1 MSNLISPNLTQTINE
16 AVETA
21 REMKHEIL
29 TIEHLF
35 LAVLNNKKGEWV
47 LKSCG
52 ANTLQLEKLIRLYL
66 SKYIPVSK
74 SREISLPTQTP
85 SLERVFT
92 SMIDHAS
99 NANQKILE
107 VGDLLAFIFK
117 EENSYAARLMIS
129 SGLTQLDILEIITD
143 SFNNETNLDSN
154 PESYLEKYGKN
165 LVELA
170 KKGKIDPVIGRE
182 KEVLRVSEIL
192 CRRKKNNPILIG
204 EPGVGKTAVAEGI
217 ALKIANKTAPEV
229 LHPAK
234 IFALDIGAMLAGSK
248 YRGDFEKRLKGI
260 LNEVEQIPHAVLFI
274 DEIHTIVGAGATSG
288 GSLDASNLLK
298 PALAN
303 GTLRCIGATTYSE
316 YKNHFDKDKALSRRF
331 SKVEITEPS
340 LEACYQI
347 IQGLAPIY
355 EKFHHIVYSPEA
367 LKACVDLSER
377 YISDKFLPDK
387 AIDLM
392 DEVGANRK
400 IYDKKNLIKNG
411 KNLKVITKV
420 DIENI
425 ISKSV
430 NIPKSQ
436 INSSELGLLKNL
448 DKKLKSKIFAQDG
461 AIHSLTQVIKMNKAG
476 LGETLRPIGS
486 FLFVGPSG
494 VGKTQLSRELA
505 YALGLHFEKI
515 DMSEYMEPHSVS
527 RLIGAPAGYVGF
539 EQGGLLVDIIKKH
552 PHCVL
557 LLDEIEKAHPD
568 IYNLLLQVMDS
579 AVLTDNSGN
588 KADFK
593 NIILIMTSNVG
604 SKDSNVLGFNPSQN
618 KHEGALKNTF
628 SPEFRSRLDRVITF
642 SELGENEFK
651 KITRKHI
658 YELNLK
664 LLEKNIF
671 IQIDSKGLK
680 NIVSRNLE
688 NSLGA
693 REIRKIIDTE
703 IKTKLSDEI
712 LFGTL
717 KNGGKI
723 KITADTKSLKLKF
736 YPLTAAPSQKKTVH
750 HS

>member
-1 MSNLISPNLTQTINE
+1 MSNFISSNLSQTINE

-21 REMKHEIL
+21 REMRHEIL

-35 LAVLNNKKGEWV
+35 LAALNNKKGEWV

-52 ANTLQLEKLIRLYL
+52 ANTLQLEKLVRLYL
-66 SKYIPVSK
+66 SKYIPISK
-74 SREISLPTQTP
+74 TQEVSLPTQTP
-85 SLERVFT
+85 ALERVFT

-117 EENSYAARLMIS
+117 EEDSYAARLMAS
-129 SGLTQLDILEIITD
+129 NGLTQLDILEIITE
-143 SFNNETNLDSN
+143 SFHNEAHLDSN
-154 PESYLEKYGKN
+154 SEGYLEKYSKN

-182 KEVLRVSEIL
+182 KEILRVSEIL

-217 ALKIANKTAPEV
+217 ALEIANRTAPDV

-248 YRGDFEKRLKGI
+248 YRGDFEKRLKGV
-260 LNEVEQIPHAVLFI
+260 LNEIEQIPHAVLFI
-274 DEIHTIVGAGATSG
+274 DEIHTIVGAGSTSG

-303 GTLRCIGATTYSE
+303 GSLRCIGATTYNE
-316 YKNHFDKDKALSRRF
+316 HKNHFDKDKALSRRF
-331 SKVEITEPS
+331 SKVEIAEPS
-340 LEACYQI
+340 IEACYQI

-355 EKFHHIVYSPEA
+355 EKFHHIAYSQEA

-392 DEVGANRK
+392 DEVGANHK
-400 IYDKKNLIKNG
+400 IHGKKFSWKNN
-411 KNLKVITKV
+411 KNPKAISKS

-436 INSSELGLLKNL
+436 INSNELGLLKNL
-448 DKKLKSKIFAQDG
+448 DKKLKNKIFAQDK
-461 AIHSLTQVIKMNKAG
+461 AIESLTQAIKMNKAG

-505 YALGLHFEKI
+505 SALGLHFEKI
-515 DMSEYMEPHSVS
+515 DMSEYMEPHSIS

-539 EQGGLLVDIIKKH
+539 EQGGLLVDIIKKY
-552 PHCVL
+552 PHSVL

-593 NIILIMTSNVG
+593 NVILIMTSNVG
-604 SKDSNVLGFNPSQN
+604 SKDSDVLGFNPAQTD
-618 KHEGALKNTF
+618 KYEGTLKSVF
-628 SPEFRSRLDRVITF
+628 SPEFRSRLDAIITF
-642 SELGENEFK
+642 SQLNENEFEKIAK
-651 KITRKHI
+651 KYIQ
-658 YELNLK
+658 ELNMRLQ
-664 LLEKNIF
+664 EKNIVL
-671 IQIDSKGLK
+671 QIDSKALK
-680 NIVSRNLE
+680 NIASRSLE
-688 NSLGA
+688 NALGA
-693 REIRKIIDTE
+693 REIRKIIDIE
-703 IKTKLSDEI
+703 IKAKLSDEI
-712 LFGTL
+712 LFGVL
-717 KNGGKI
+717 KHGGKV
-723 KITADTKSLKLKF
+723 KITLDTNILKLNF
-736 YPLTAAPSQKKTVH
+736 LLN
-750 HS
+750 

>member
-1 MSNLISPNLTQTINE
+1 MSNFISPNLSQTINE

-21 REMKHEIL
+21 REMRHEIL

-35 LAVLNNKKGEWV
+35 LAALNNKKGEWV

-52 ANTLQLEKLIRLYL
+52 ANTLQLEKLVRLYL
-66 SKYIPVSK
+66 SKYIPISK
-74 SREISLPTQTP
+74 SQEISLPTQTP
-85 SLERVFT
+85 ALERVFT

-117 EENSYAARLMIS
+117 EEDSYAARLMAS
-129 SGLTQLDILEIITD
+129 NGLTQLDILEIITE
-143 SFNNETNLDSN
+143 SFHNEANLDSN
-154 PESYLEKYGKN
+154 SEGYLEKYSKN

-182 KEVLRVSEIL
+182 KEILRVSEIL

-217 ALKIANKTAPEV
+217 ALEIANRTAPDV

-248 YRGDFEKRLKGI
+248 YRGDFEKRLKGV
-260 LNEVEQIPHAVLFI
+260 LNEIEQIPHAVLFI
-274 DEIHTIVGAGATSG
+274 DEIHTIVGAGSTSG

-303 GTLRCIGATTYSE
+303 GSLRCIGATTYNE
-316 YKNHFDKDKALSRRF
+316 HKNHFDKDKALSRRF
-331 SKVEITEPS
+331 SKVEIAEPS
-340 LEACYQI
+340 IEACYKI
-347 IQGLAPIY
+347 VQGLAPIY
-355 EKFHHIVYSPEA
+355 EKFHHIAYSQEA

-392 DEVGANRK
+392 DEIGANHK
-400 IYDKKNLIKNG
+400 IHGKKFSWKNN
-411 KNLKVITKV
+411 KNPKAISKS

-448 DKKLKSKIFAQDG
+448 DKKLKNKIFAQDK
-461 AIHSLTQVIKMNKAG
+461 AIQSLTQAIKMNKAG
-476 LGETLRPIGS
+476 LGEALRPIGS

-505 YALGLHFEKI
+505 SALGLHFEKI
-515 DMSEYMEPHSVS
+515 DMSEYMEPHSIS
-527 RLIGAPAGYVGF
+527 RLIGAPAGYIGF

-552 PHCVL
+552 PHSVL

-593 NIILIMTSNVG
+593 NVILIMTSNAG
-604 SKDSNVLGFNPSQN
+604 SKDSEVLGFNPAQTD
-618 KHEGALKNTF
+618 KHEGALKSVF
-628 SPEFRSRLDRVITF
+628 SPEFRSRLDAVIAF
-642 SELGENEFK
+642 SQLNENEFEKIAK
-651 KITRKHI
+651 KYIQD
-658 YELNLK
+658 LNIRLR
-664 LLEKNIF
+664 EKNIVL
-671 IQIDSKGLK
+671 QIDSKALK
-680 NIVSRNLE
+680 NIASRSLE
-688 NSLGA
+688 NALGA
-693 REIRKIIDTE
+693 REIRKIIDIE
-703 IKTKLSDEI
+703 IKAKLSDEI
-712 LFGTL
+712 LFGVL
-717 KNGGKI
+717 KHGGKV
-723 KITADTKSLKLKF
+723 KITAEANILKLNF
-736 YPLTAAPSQKKTVH
+736 LLN
-750 HS
+750 